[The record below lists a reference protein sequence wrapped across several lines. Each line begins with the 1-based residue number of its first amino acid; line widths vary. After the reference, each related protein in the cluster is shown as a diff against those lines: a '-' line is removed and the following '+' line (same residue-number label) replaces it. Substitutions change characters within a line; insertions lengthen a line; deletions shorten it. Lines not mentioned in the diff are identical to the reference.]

1 VPGVSREEVTE
12 PVEADGYAVAS
23 LDGLGE
29 GYGFRKVRKAL
40 GVTAFGVNAIVL
52 PPSYETGR
60 HLHEEQEELY
70 FVHAGTVEFEFDDD
84 STHVLGPGGL
94 ARVDAATVRRVRN
107 LSDTEDAVFLVTGGK
122 DGYVGRDGKVPE
134 DEENPRGAGFDGPP
148 GADAPGGGG

>member
-1 VPGVSREEVTE
+1 
-12 PVEADGYAVAS
+12 
-23 LDGLGE
+23 
-29 GYGFRKVRKAL
+29 
-40 GVTAFGVNAIVL
+40 VL

-70 FVHAGTVEFEFDDD
+70 FVHAGTVEFEFNDD

-134 DEENPRGAGFDGPP
+134 GEASPRGAGFDGSP
-148 GADAPGGGG
+148 GAGAPGGG